1 MMKRIITGMALLL
14 AMVLGVQ
21 AQDVKKSRL
30 MVDYFLEA
38 DGVSD
43 ANSDKVRQAVLDAL
57 NKTKRFQLVDQEAKL
72 SVNKELERRTT
83 EEAMADEKART
94 EITSDAAYDYIM
106 EGNVTA
112 CSVKE
117 QVKDGKKM
125 YSCVLNYS
133 VTVTEVATTTTVAT
147 RAFEHSPS
155 GLGGTLGKFLDL
167 AESPDK
173 AITSAVNL
181 VENDIEKFVIEEFPL
196 IGTII
201 PLDFETKKDK
211 LVTCYIDLGSD
222 HGVKEGDFFEIS
234 VPTYR
239 AGRATYK
246 SVGRLKVTEVVDGTM
261 SMCKV
266 TKGEKQALTAI
277 NAVVELA
284 DEAEQKKQALQV
296 KSIVAPLLF
305 GL

>member
-1 MMKRIITGMALLL
+1 MMKNVVMGIAILCAVSLS
-14 AMVLGVQ
+14 AQ
-21 AQDVKKSRL
+21 AQSEVKKPRM

-38 DGVSD
+38 DGVD
-43 ANSDKVRQAVLDAL
+43 EANSDKVREAVLTAL
-57 NKTKRFQLVDQEAKL
+57 ANTKRFELVDRSAKI
-72 SVNKELERRTT
+72 SVNQELERRTD
-83 EEAMADEKART
+83 ESAMADEKART
-94 EITSDAAYDYIM
+94 EVTSDAAYDFIL

-112 CSVKE
+112 CSIKE

-147 RAFEHSPS
+147 KSFDHSPS
-155 GLGGTLGKFLDL
+155 GVGGALGKFLDL
-167 AESPDK
+167 SDSPDK
-173 AITSAVNL
+173 AIASAVNL
-181 VENDIEKFVIEEFPL
+181 VKSDIEKLVIEEFPL
-196 IGTII
+196 KGTII
-201 PLDFETKKDK
+201 PMDFETKKDK
-211 LVTCYIDLGSD
+211 LTACYIDLGSE

-246 SVGRLKVTEVVDGTM
+246 TIGRLKVTEVVDGTM
-261 SMCKV
+261 SMCKL
-266 TKGEKQALTAI
+266 TKGEKEAKTAI
-277 NAVVELA
+277 DAIVAL

-296 KSIVAPLLF
+296 KSIVAPSLF